1 MLYVVLFFVILVIY
15 LFINRKNKTDE
26 EPPDFDQFLSTS
38 QNVLVPEK
46 NQQPVQVA
54 KQEPKKQF
62 EGVPNKQGLY
72 PSELLLLYYAP
83 KYYVD
88 SDSFPSFWNY
98 QYGIE
103 NVKSCLENLVNKGFL
118 KKEMDLQMNLN
129 DLKVVDLK
137 NLLKDNS
144 LPVTG
149 KKDDLVKRIIE
160 QISLDS
166 LNANLKKL
174 RFLRTESGE
183 QALCDAAYLEY
194 LDKNNLNEVSIF
206 EMSKFVQLMP
216 QVDFR
221 KGVVEI
227 LTEKIKKF
235 AASGDYGLCRNCKLC
250 LHEFYYVE
258 KQYKDAY
265 YSLLDVI
272 FLDIN
277 DFLGNGFDKSSL
289 PLHLD
294 YFFGSEHPK
303 IVEYAFSR
311 MTELQSFLNISD
323 EQLCE
328 NMKEHW
334 FGFQIPYHILS
345 VEECAKIYFAEK
357 NHDAEKLK
365 EIYDKRKS
373 QNLRHGKNGE
383 DELVIGR
390 LESGYKCL
398 HVAIQAGYAADYL
411 KARMSYMKCVEA
423 FKQADALFEQ
433 EKTEKMFEDF
443 ARKDPAFVKL
453 AKIICDLIRA
463 NPGILQSDF
472 TKKLESGDW
481 SDMYEYNRPILKD
494 DVYYVLYFADKFG
507 MIVRNKKGRTYELF
521 VKQEISN

>member
-1 MLYVVLFFVILVIY
+1 MLYVILFIIILVVY
-15 LFINRKNKTDE
+15 LFINRMNKTDE
-26 EPPDFDQFLSTS
+26 DAPVFGRVAPRS
-38 QNVLVPEK
+38 QNVSHPRK
-46 NQQPVQVA
+46 NSQTVFA
-54 KQEPKKQF
+54 MREPQNENDGFPDKY
-62 EGVPNKQGLY
+62 GLY
-72 PSELLLLYYAP
+72 PRELLLLYYAP
-83 KYYVD
+83 KYYID

-98 QYGIE
+98 RYGIE
-103 NVKSCLENLVNKGFL
+103 NVKSFLENLVNRGFL

-129 DLKVVDLK
+129 DLKVIDLK
-137 NLLKDNS
+137 NLLKDHS

-149 KKDDLVKRIIE
+149 KKDDLIKRIIE
-160 QISLDS
+160 KIPLDL
-166 LNANLKKL
+166 LNANLKRL
-174 RFLRTESGE
+174 RFLQTESGKK
-183 QALCDAAYLEY
+183 ALSEAAYLVY
-194 LDKNNLNEVSIF
+194 LDRNNLNEVSIF
-206 EMSKFVQLMP
+206 EMSKFVQQMP

-221 KGVVEI
+221 KGIVEI
-227 LTEKIKKF
+227 LTDKIKKLT
-235 AASGDYGLCRNCKLC
+235 SLGDYGLCRNCKLS
-250 LHEFYYVE
+250 LHEFYYLE

-265 YSLLDVI
+265 YTLLDVI

-294 YFFGSEHPK
+294 YFFDSEHPK

-311 MTELQSFLNISD
+311 MTELQSFLNVSD

-328 NMKEHW
+328 NMKERW
-334 FGFQIPYHILS
+334 FCFQLPYHILS
-345 VEECAKIYFAEK
+345 VEECTKIYFAEK
-357 NHDAEKLK
+357 NHDVENLK

-398 HVAIQAGYAADYL
+398 HIAIQAGYAADYL
-411 KARMSYMKCVEA
+411 KARMSYMKSVES
-423 FKQADALFEQ
+423 FKQADALFEK
-433 EKTEKMFEDF
+433 EKAEKMFEDF

-453 AKIICDLIRA
+453 AKIICDVIRV

-481 SDMYEYNRPILKD
+481 SDMYEYHRPILKD
-494 DVYYVLYFADKFG
+494 DVYYVLYFADKLG

-521 VKQEISN
+521 IKQEISN